1 MSDYE
6 KLLVIVHNDPLTKAD
21 AIILLEGDGFG
32 RLVRAAE
39 LYHQGYA
46 PKVVFSGNIA
56 DHAYGSFPLEKCL
69 PQLLK
74 MGVKEVDIIHE
85 NRSTQTAEQARYVAQ
100 MAMEKGWKKL
110 ILVASPH
117 HQCRAYLTFLKQLPA
132 GVVLINAPARD
143 LPWFKKEAW
152 GARFNLLEQEQERI
166 EKYTAQGDLVSVED
180 AIKYQQWKEQQII
193 EC

>member
-6 KLLVIVHNDPLTKAD
+6 KLLVMVHNDPLAKAD

-39 LYHQGYA
+39 LYRQGYA
-46 PKVVFSGNIA
+46 PKIVFSGNIA
-56 DHAYGSFPLEKCL
+56 DHAYGSFPLEECL

-74 MGVKEVDIIHE
+74 MGVKEEDIIHE
-85 NRSTQTAEQARYVAQ
+85 NRSTQTAEQARYISQ
-100 MAMEKGWKKL
+100 MIIDRQWKKL

-117 HQCRAYLTFLKQLPA
+117 HQCRAYLTFLKQTPPN
-132 GVVLINAPARD
+132 VILINAPARD

-152 GARFNLLEQEQERI
+152 GVRFELLEQEQERI
-166 EKYTAQGDLVSVED
+166 EAYTRKGDLVTIEE
-180 AIKYQQWKEQQII
+180 AIEYQKWKELQL
-193 EC
+193 